1 MTFARGR
8 GFLDLVRAACARVKR
23 QPFGLE
29 AVLYELD
36 GAADR
41 GDVGSALVRLAFEGE
56 LRRETR
62 PWARGG
68 ALYAR
73 TGALQT
79 ARVDVFVA
87 RDAARRVAK
96 VLDRWGRMEHRA

>member
-1 MTFARGR
+1 MKFARGR

-56 LRRETR
+56 LRRESR
-62 PWARGG
+62 RYARGG

-73 TGALQT
+73 TRALQGPPVDMFT
-79 ARVDVFVA
+79 TKEAAVRLGRVLE
-87 RDAARRVAK
+87 RWARRGA
-96 VLDRWGRMEHRA
+96 HA

>member
-8 GFLDLVRAACARVKR
+8 GFLDLVRAACARVKTE
-23 QPFGLE
+23 PFALA
-29 AVLYELD
+29 AVLDELD
-36 GAADR
+36 GVCDR
-41 GDVGSALVRLAFEGE
+41 GDVAAVLVRLAAEGE
-56 LRRETR
+56 LKRVTQR
-62 PWARGG
+62 WSRGG